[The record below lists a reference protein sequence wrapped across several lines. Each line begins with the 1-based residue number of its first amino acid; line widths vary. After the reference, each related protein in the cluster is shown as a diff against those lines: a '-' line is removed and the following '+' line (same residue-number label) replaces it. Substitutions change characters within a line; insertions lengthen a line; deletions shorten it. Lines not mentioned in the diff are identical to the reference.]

1 MKINEDNIA
10 VSEIL
15 GTLLMLML
23 GAIIFSIVSV
33 ILLSP
38 SSAPAPQ
45 YVKIECEIIDENIT
59 ITHQGGDALSLN
71 IEITFKI
78 DNNDHIFLINGLLE
92 DEYKDDGFWN
102 IGDQIIHHAGNLEN
116 LPVEIVIVDLDKNFL
131 LLNEILQE

>member
-1 MKINEDNIA
+1 MKIKEDNQA

-15 GTLLMLML
+15 GSLLMLVL

-38 SSAPAPQ
+38 SSVPVPQ

-71 IEITFKI
+71 IEVTFKI
-78 DNNDHIFLINGLLE
+78 DNNDYIFLIDELLE
-92 DEYKDDGFWN
+92 NEYKDDGFWN
-102 IGDQIIHHAGNLEN
+102 IGDQIIYHAGNLEN

-131 LLNEILQE
+131 LFDRALQE